1 MVECEDCGESFMMN
15 IRGRKRVPKKLCP
28 PCVLKRIIHKCDN
41 CFSQGC
47 IKDGFYK
54 AECWKCKK
62 NGCIKCIPNSKTVK
76 GIDFD
81 FCKNHSDYP
90 NSKLKFD
97 AEGLLEEE
105 HNLDGGLNGN

>member
-1 MVECEDCGESFMMN
+1 MKIKFGDWGKNLNDEIVEKNQKF
-15 IRGRKRVPKKLCP
+15 
-28 PCVLKRIIHKCDN
+28 
-41 CFSQGC
+41 
-47 IKDGFYK
+47 
-54 AECWKCKK
+54 ECWKCKK